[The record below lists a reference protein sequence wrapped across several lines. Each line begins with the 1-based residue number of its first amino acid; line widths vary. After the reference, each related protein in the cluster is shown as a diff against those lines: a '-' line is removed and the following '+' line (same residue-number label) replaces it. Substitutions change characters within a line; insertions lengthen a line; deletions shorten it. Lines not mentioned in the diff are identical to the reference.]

1 MKPEAIQDPMY
12 SAFLRE
18 CKRKIAV
25 KELRQGDVGK
35 RLGMSNQNVCL
46 ILNGRVMLRADRVF
60 RLAKLLG
67 ISIDRILGYP
77 RRTVKSVKK
86 ENQAAIETLDDVFE
100 RIKMP
105 YESYE
110 RIYEAISAIGG
121 TDE

>member
-67 ISIDRILGYP
+67 ISIDRILDFEK
-77 RRTVKSVKK
+77 RTAKSVKK
-86 ENQAAIETLDDVFE
+86 EKRAAIETLDDVFE
-100 RIKMP
+100 RSKMP
-105 YESYE
+105 YENYE
-110 RIYEAISAIGG
+110 RLYKAINAIGG
-121 TDE
+121 TDD